1 MDEKNIEEKVRI
13 NSPKLKVE
21 KKFESNYEKDKE
33 QLTYS
38 IDMYNEKK
46 DSVAKN
52 IVLKDVL
59 DTVDID
65 KESIRVVDE
74 TGKEIPKDK
83 YTIEE
88 KKDKNGN
95 NVLEIRFKDVYL
107 IDKETNKE
115 EIAKKQNISG
125 TSMFRKVGLNYNVRR
140 NKNKVKRDIHTKTVL
155 NSNGNILNENDED
168 SSGISAKVTTNV
180 LSVGERAVEE
190 EEFKKKTNLKIT
202 KKKEKEKVKDGE
214 KNTYNIIV
222 KNIGENPAR
231 IVKIEDTI
239 EGKSTIDKDS
249 IRVLNSRGEDVTNS
263 KNIIGITK
271 EDRKSSSRN
280 R

>member
-59 DTVDID
+59 DTVDVD

-95 NVLEIRFKDVYL
+95 NVLEIIFKDVYL
-107 IDKETNKE
+107 IDK
-115 EIAKKQNISG
+115 
-125 TSMFRKVGLNYNVRR
+125 
-140 NKNKVKRDIHTKTVL
+140 
-155 NSNGNILNENDED
+155 
-168 SSGISAKVTTNV
+168 
-180 LSVGERAVEE
+180 
-190 EEFKKKTNLKIT
+190 
-202 KKKEKEKVKDGE
+202 
-214 KNTYNIIV
+214 
-222 KNIGENPAR
+222 
-231 IVKIEDTI
+231 
-239 EGKSTIDKDS
+239 
-249 IRVLNSRGEDVTNS
+249 
-263 KNIIGITK
+263 
-271 EDRKSSSRN
+271 
-280 R
+280 